1 MAERTRLRDLAPIT
15 VGIASLAAIAV
26 VAELLL
32 LAGVLN
38 RYILPLP
45 SDVLVAL
52 VRLVREED
60 ILSRM
65 GLTAFEVLT
74 SGFLVI
80 LAGVPLG
87 VLLYR
92 FRLMRAALEDWLG
105 ALAAAPIVLAFPLFL
120 VLFGRGPKTIIIIS
134 FVYGLAPVVLKTLEG
149 LTATRRV
156 HVNVGRSL
164 NMTPAQMFW
173 KILFPSALP
182 TIFTGIR
189 LSWTFCLVTVV
200 AVEFLVN
207 LGGLGHLINELAE
220 RYDMP
225 GAYAAI
231 TFVILLSMGF
241 FIVLE
246 RIQSWL
252 QPER

>member
-1 MAERTRLRDLAPIT
+1 MAERSRLRDLAPIT
-15 VGIASLAAIAV
+15 VGIASLAAIAI

-32 LAGVLN
+32 IAGVLN

-45 SDVLVAL
+45 SDVLAAL
-52 VRLVREED
+52 VRLVREEN

-164 NMTPAQMFW
+164 NMTSSQMFW

>member
-1 MAERTRLRDLAPIT
+1 MGRLAPILT
-15 VGIASLAAIAV
+15 GVATLVAIAIV
-26 VAELLL
+26 LELLL
-32 LAGVLN
+32 IAGVLN

-45 SDVLVAL
+45 SDVLGAL
-52 VRLVREED
+52 ARVVREDD
-60 ILSRM
+60 ILGRM
-65 GLTAFEVLT
+65 GLTAFEVLS

-92 FRLMRAALEDWLG
+92 FRLLRAALEDWLA

-134 FVYGLAPVVLKTLEG
+134 FVYGLAPVALKTLEG
-149 LTATRRV
+149 LTATRGV
-156 HVNVGRSL
+156 LINVGRSL
-164 NMTPAQMFW
+164 NMTSAQMFW

-182 TIFTGIR
+182 TIFTGVR

-200 AVEFLVN
+200 AVEFLMN

-225 GAYAAI
+225 GTYAAI
-231 TFVILLSMGF
+231 TFVILLSMAF

-246 RIQSWL
+246 RIESWL

>member
-134 FVYGLAPVVLKTLEG
+134 FVYGLAPVVLKTQEG